1 MMSKARNRERNAQER
16 AQEAEKQRIAFA
28 DDNFYTGL
36 VVGLIMGIVACVI
49 W

>member
-1 MMSKARNRERNAQER
+1 MGRARHREQRREERELEAMRERV
-16 AQEAEKQRIAFA
+16 AFA

-49 W
+49 F